1 MLSRLGRLNRCWQ
14 VAALIVA
21 LPWGFARAQE
31 SSPVYT
37 QEELILLPG
46 VEEVEPPNDEPGL
59 ADEIEALK
67 ERLEELEG
75 SEEKRSAGEAEKKKV
90 DAAKPSVKWT
100 GELQADFYWFNQDAA
115 NKASYGDIENGE
127 AFRRARFGMFGD
139 YGPTFYRIEMDFA
152 QAGRPTFLDVFLGI
166 HDLPNGNH
174 FRVGHFFEP
183 FGLERQTSNRFVTF
197 MERAMPEQAFA
208 PARNTG
214 VCINRNYDDENGTIA
229 YGLFNTDSDAWGDS
243 VGDTFNTAAT
253 GRITYLPWYLCDG
266 REYLHL
272 GAAYSFRGSKNDE
285 ARFRAQP
292 EARLGAANPN
302 VPFFVD
308 TGLIP
313 SDHFQIAGLESA
325 WIHGSFSLQSE
336 YMMCSVD
343 ADDGTDPFFNGWYAQ
358 ASYFLTGEYRPY
370 QRKLAILD
378 RVIPNTNFIR
388 YLGDPDDKRT
398 CYGPGAWEV
407 AVRLSQV
414 DLNDD
419 GWTGGRNTDFTAG
432 LNWYLTPHLRFTSN
446 YIHAMPRDQ
455 AGVDSEADIFAM
467 RGQFEF

>member
-1 MLSRLGRLNRCWQ
+1 MHSRLASLNRRALL
-14 VAALIVA
+14 AALLIA
-21 LPWGFARAQE
+21 LPGGWAHAQE
-31 SSPVYT
+31 LSPVYSE
-37 QEELILLPG
+37 EELILLPA
-46 VEEVEPPNDEPGL
+46 VDEPLATSDEAGL
-59 ADEIEALK
+59 AREIAELK
-67 ERLEELEG
+67 ERIDELES
-75 SEEKRSAGEAEKKKV
+75 SEEKRSASEIEKKEAEW
-90 DAAKPSVKWT
+90 AKTSVKWT
-100 GELQADFYWFNQDAA
+100 GELQVDFYAFNQDEA
-115 NKASYGDIENGE
+115 NKASYGDIKNGE

-152 QAGRPTFLDVFLGI
+152 QLGRPTFLDVFLGI
-166 HDLPNGNH
+166 HDLPNDNH
-174 FRVGHFFEP
+174 LRVGHMFEP

-214 VCINRNYDDENGTIA
+214 ICINRNYDDENGTIA
-229 YGLFNTDSDAWGDS
+229 YGLFNTDSDVWGDD
-243 VGDTFNTAAT
+243 VGNDFNTAAT

-272 GAAYSFRGSKNDE
+272 GAAYSFRGSKNHE

-292 EARLGAANPN
+292 EARIGATLPN

-308 TGLIP
+308 TGFIP
-313 SDHFQIAGLESA
+313 SDYFQIGGLETA
-325 WIHGSFSLQSE
+325 WIHGPFSLQSE

-343 ADDGTDPFFNGWYAQ
+343 AEDGSNPFFDGWYAQ

-378 RVIPNTNFIR
+378 RVIPNSDFIR
-388 YLGDPDDKRT
+388 YVGDPEEKRV

-407 AVRLSQV
+407 AARLSQV
-414 DLNDD
+414 DLNDA
-419 GWTGGRNTDFTAG
+419 GWTGGRNTDVTVG

-467 RGQFEF
+467 RGQFDF